1 MTKHNR
7 GGPNIIEAE
16 NNINGSPLFFL
27 IIMDVLIKKFR
38 TMCNTASD
46 INEHLPVLFRYA
58 KQCNSALELGVRGCV
73 SSWAISAGLLEN
85 KNGIKKKIFMNDSR
99 ECQIGEL
106 IDVLEPLSI
115 DVKYEWKNDLEIEF
129 GPDEKYD
136 MVFIDTWHVYGQI
149 KRELEKFSSI
159 ATKFI
164 IMHDT
169 TVDEVD
175 GETLREYG
183 YNYQQAFIR
192 ATELATETGIPR
204 DEILKGMWYG
214 IEEFLANHPEWY
226 IKQRFFNNNG
236 LMVLARR

>member
-1 MTKHNR
+1 
-7 GGPNIIEAE
+7 
-16 NNINGSPLFFL
+16 
-27 IIMDVLIKKFR
+27 
-38 TMCNTASD
+38 MCNTASD

-85 KNGIKKKIFMNDSR
+85 KNGIRKKIFMNDSR

-129 GPDEKYD
+129 DADEKYD

-214 IEEFLANHPEWY
+214 IEDFLANHPEWY

-236 LMVLARR
+236 LMILARR

>member
-1 MTKHNR
+1 
-7 GGPNIIEAE
+7 
-16 NNINGSPLFFL
+16 
-27 IIMDVLIKKFR
+27 MDTLIKKFR

-85 KNGIKKKIFMNDSR
+85 KNGIRKKIFMNDSR

-106 IDVLEPLSI
+106 IDILEPLSI

-129 GPDEKYD
+129 GTDEKYD

-159 ATKFI
+159 ATKYI

-236 LMVLARR
+236 LMILARR

>member
-1 MTKHNR
+1 
-7 GGPNIIEAE
+7 
-16 NNINGSPLFFL
+16 
-27 IIMDVLIKKFR
+27 MDILIKKFR

-85 KNGIKKKIFMNDSR
+85 KNGIRKKIFMNDSR

-115 DVKYEWKNDLEIEF
+115 DIKYEWKNDLEIEF
-129 GPDEKYD
+129 DADEKYD

-236 LMVLARR
+236 LMILARR

>member
-1 MTKHNR
+1 
-7 GGPNIIEAE
+7 
-16 NNINGSPLFFL
+16 
-27 IIMDVLIKKFR
+27 MDILIKKFR

-85 KNGIKKKIFMNDSR
+85 KNGIRKKIFMNDSR

-129 GPDEKYD
+129 DADEKYD

-169 TVDEVD
+169 TIDEVD

-236 LMVLARR
+236 LMILARR

>member
-1 MTKHNR
+1 
-7 GGPNIIEAE
+7 
-16 NNINGSPLFFL
+16 
-27 IIMDVLIKKFR
+27 MDVLIKKFR

-46 INEHLPVLFRYA
+46 INEHLPTLFRYA

-85 KNGIKKKIFMNDSR
+85 KNGIKKRIFMNDSR

-106 IDVLEPLSI
+106 VDILEPLGI

-129 GPDEKYD
+129 GADEKYD

-149 KRELEKFSSI
+149 KRELEKFSAV
-159 ATKFI
+159 ATKYI

-183 YNYQQAFIR
+183 YNYQQAFGR
-192 ATELATETGIPR
+192 ATELAAETGIPR
-204 DEILKGMWYG
+204 DEIMKGMWFG
-214 IEEFLANHPEWY
+214 IQEFLANHP
-226 IKQRFFNNNG
+226 
-236 LMVLARR
+236 

>member
-1 MTKHNR
+1 
-7 GGPNIIEAE
+7 
-16 NNINGSPLFFL
+16 
-27 IIMDVLIKKFR
+27 MDILIKKFR

-46 INEHLPVLFRYA
+46 INEHLPTLFRYA

-85 KNGIKKKIFMNDSR
+85 KNGVKKRIFMNDSR

-106 IDVLEPLSI
+106 VDILEPLGI
-115 DVKYEWKNDLEIEF
+115 DVKYEWKNDLEIIF
-129 GPDEKYD
+129 GADEKYD

-149 KRELEKFSSI
+149 KRELEKFSAV
-159 ATKFI
+159 ATKYI

-183 YNYQQAFIR
+183 YNYQQAFGR

-204 DEILKGMWYG
+204 DEIMKGMWFG
-214 IEEFLANHPEWY
+214 IQEFLANHPEWF
-226 IKQRFFNNNG
+226 IKDRFFNNNG
-236 LMVLARR
+236 LMVLARRQV

>member
-1 MTKHNR
+1 
-7 GGPNIIEAE
+7 
-16 NNINGSPLFFL
+16 
-27 IIMDVLIKKFR
+27 MDILIKKFR

-85 KNGIKKKIFMNDSR
+85 KNGIRKKIFMNDSR

-106 IDVLEPLSI
+106 IDVLEPLNI
-115 DVKYEWKNDLEIEF
+115 DIKYEWKNDLEIEF
-129 GPDEKYD
+129 DADEKYD

-236 LMVLARR
+236 LMILARR

>member
-1 MTKHNR
+1 
-7 GGPNIIEAE
+7 
-16 NNINGSPLFFL
+16 
-27 IIMDVLIKKFR
+27 MDILIKKFR

-85 KNGIKKKIFMNDSR
+85 KNGIRKKIFMNDSR

-129 GPDEKYD
+129 DADEKYD

-169 TVDEVD
+169 TVDEVE

-214 IEEFLANHPEWY
+214 IEEFLTNHPEWY

-236 LMVLARR
+236 LMILARR

>member
-1 MTKHNR
+1 
-7 GGPNIIEAE
+7 
-16 NNINGSPLFFL
+16 
-27 IIMDVLIKKFR
+27 MDTLIKKFR
-38 TMCNTASD
+38 AMCNTASD

-85 KNGIKKKIFMNDSR
+85 KNGIRKKIFMNDSR

-106 IDVLEPLSI
+106 IDILEPLAI

-129 GPDEKYD
+129 GTDEKYD

-159 ATKFI
+159 ATKYI

-226 IKQRFFNNNG
+226 IKQRFSII
-236 LMVLARR
+236 MD

>member
-1 MTKHNR
+1 
-7 GGPNIIEAE
+7 
-16 NNINGSPLFFL
+16 
-27 IIMDVLIKKFR
+27 MDILIKKFR

-46 INEHLPVLFRYA
+46 INEHLPTLFRYA

-85 KNGIKKKIFMNDSR
+85 KNGVKKRIFMNDSR

-106 IDVLEPLSI
+106 VDILEPLGI
-115 DVKYEWKNDLEIEF
+115 DVKYEWKNDLEIVF
-129 GPDEKYD
+129 GADEKYD

-149 KRELEKFSSI
+149 KRELEKFSAV
-159 ATKFI
+159 ATKYI

-169 TVDEVD
+169 TIDEVD

-183 YNYQQAFIR
+183 YNYQQAFGR

-204 DEILKGMWYG
+204 DEIMKGMWFG
-214 IEEFLANHPEWY
+214 IQEFLANHPEWF
-226 IKQRFFNNNG
+226 IKDRFFNNNG
-236 LMVLARR
+236 LMVLARRQV

>member
-1 MTKHNR
+1 
-7 GGPNIIEAE
+7 
-16 NNINGSPLFFL
+16 
-27 IIMDVLIKKFR
+27 MDILIKKFR

-85 KNGIKKKIFMNDSR
+85 KNGIRKKIFMNDSR

-106 IDVLEPLSI
+106 IDVLEPLNI

-129 GPDEKYD
+129 DADEKYD

-169 TVDEVD
+169 TVDEID

-236 LMVLARR
+236 LMILARR

>member
-1 MTKHNR
+1 
-7 GGPNIIEAE
+7 
-16 NNINGSPLFFL
+16 
-27 IIMDVLIKKFR
+27 MDVLIKKFR

-46 INEHLPVLFRYA
+46 INEHLPTLFRYA

-85 KNGIKKKIFMNDSR
+85 KNGVKKRIFMNDSR

-106 IDVLEPLSI
+106 VDVLEPLGI
-115 DVKYEWKNDLEIEF
+115 DVKYEWKNDLEIVF
-129 GPDEKYD
+129 GADEKYD

-149 KRELEKFSSI
+149 KRELEKFSAV
-159 ATKFI
+159 ATKYI

-183 YNYQQAFIR
+183 YNYQQAFGR

-204 DEILKGMWYG
+204 DEIMKGMWFG
-214 IEEFLANHPEWY
+214 IQEFLANHPEWF
-226 IKQRFFNNNG
+226 IKDRFFNNNG
-236 LMVLARR
+236 LMVLARRQV

>member
-1 MTKHNR
+1 
-7 GGPNIIEAE
+7 
-16 NNINGSPLFFL
+16 
-27 IIMDVLIKKFR
+27 MDTLIKKFR
-38 TMCNTASD
+38 AMCNTASD

-85 KNGIKKKIFMNDSR
+85 KNGIRKKIFMNDSR

-106 IDVLEPLSI
+106 IDILEPLAI

-129 GPDEKYD
+129 GTDEKYD

-159 ATKFI
+159 ATKYI

-236 LMVLARR
+236 LMILARR

>member
-1 MTKHNR
+1 
-7 GGPNIIEAE
+7 
-16 NNINGSPLFFL
+16 
-27 IIMDVLIKKFR
+27 MDVLIKKFR

-46 INEHLPVLFRYA
+46 INEHLPTLFRYA

-85 KNGIKKKIFMNDSR
+85 KNGIKKRIFMNDSR

-106 IDVLEPLSI
+106 VDILEPLGI

-129 GPDEKYD
+129 GADEKYD

-149 KRELEKFSSI
+149 KRELEKFSAV
-159 ATKFI
+159 ATKYI

-183 YNYQQAFIR
+183 YNYHQAFGS
-192 ATELATETGIPR
+192 ATELAAETGIPR
-204 DEILKGMWYG
+204 DEIMKGMWFG
-214 IEEFLANHPEWY
+214 IQEFLANHPEWF
-226 IKQRFFNNNG
+226 IKDRFFNNNG
-236 LMVLARR
+236 LMVLARRQV

>member
-1 MTKHNR
+1 
-7 GGPNIIEAE
+7 
-16 NNINGSPLFFL
+16 
-27 IIMDVLIKKFR
+27 
-38 TMCNTASD
+38 MCNTASD

-85 KNGIKKKIFMNDSR
+85 KNGIRKKIFMNDSR

-106 IDVLEPLSI
+106 IDVLEPLNI

-129 GPDEKYD
+129 DADEKYD

-169 TVDEVD
+169 TVDEID

-236 LMVLARR
+236 LMILARR

>member
-1 MTKHNR
+1 
-7 GGPNIIEAE
+7 
-16 NNINGSPLFFL
+16 
-27 IIMDVLIKKFR
+27 MDILIKKFR

-85 KNGIKKKIFMNDSR
+85 KNGIRKKIFMNDSR

-129 GPDEKYD
+129 DADEKYD

-169 TVDEVD
+169 TIDEVD